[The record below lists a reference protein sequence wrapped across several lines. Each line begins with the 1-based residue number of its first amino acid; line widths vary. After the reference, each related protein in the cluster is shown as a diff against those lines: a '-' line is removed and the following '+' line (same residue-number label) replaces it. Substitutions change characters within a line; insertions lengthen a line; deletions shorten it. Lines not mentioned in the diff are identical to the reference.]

1 MADNKPTLE
10 GALDEARKSAL
21 EVASQAGRLVAAGK
35 RAAKAAEVGDLK
47 ALRQVLA
54 NLVDVADQAGE
65 AAVRA
70 AGGWAFATE
79 ADEEEYLGDGRYQ
92 KELLTAAKD
101 AKVGLFPVEGVL
113 ACFPSLVRI
122 NAKDRAVAID
132 RKPFRFVRPSYLV
145 AHLRAVQNKPGRF
158 NPGALLESLHSAY
171 EFGLAKKK
179 GAGKV
184 ASLMDLYKIL
194 TLLPTVKKDYSHQE
208 FARDLYLLEE
218 SGVVETK
225 SGARIRF
232 HAATGTKSPGQ
243 LMRIVDRNG
252 KERLYSAVE
261 FERGA

>member
-54 NLVDVADQAGE
+54 NLVDVADQA
-65 AAVRA
+65 VRA

-101 AKVGLFPVEGVL
+101 AKVGLFPVDGVL

-132 RKPFRFVRPSYLV
+132 RKPFRFVRPSYVV

-158 NPGALLESLHSAY
+158 NPGALLESLHSTY
-171 EFGLAKKK
+171 EFGLAKKQ
-179 GAGKV
+179 GASRV
-184 ASLMDLYKIL
+184 ASLTDLYKIL
-194 TLLPTVKKDYSHQE
+194 TLLPTVKKDYSQQE
-208 FARDLYLLEE
+208 FARDLFLLEE

>member
-1 MADNKPTLE
+1 MADNNPTME
-10 GALDEARKSAL
+10 GALDEARKSAF
-21 EVASQAGRLVAAGK
+21 EVVSQAGKLVAAGK
-35 RAAKAAEVGDLK
+35 KAAKAADIGDLK

-54 NLVDVADQAGE
+54 NLVDIADQAGE

-70 AGGWAFATE
+70 AGGWGFATE

-171 EFGLAKKK
+171 ELGLARKK
-179 GAGKV
+179 GGKV

-261 FERGA
+261 FEGGA